1 MMSSWVIFLLISVS
15 GNRLALRLN
24 WNADETG
31 LLAQSAGGGGFLMVD
46 GVEGVALGWWRI
58 FIFRNTD

>member
-15 GNRLALRLN
+15 GNRLALHLN

-31 LLAQSAGGGGFLMVD
+31 LLCKSLV
-46 GVEGVALGWWRI
+46 V
-58 FIFRNTD
+58 TDF